1 MILDYYP
8 SFAFKYTL
16 CYTCENSYATAYY
29 VAKRTRIFYSQQH
42 DRPQCRI
49 HSIRFLVSSTLFI
62 SLFFCI
68 IFGSMRRRARLKN
81 FHCRWSI
88 NQHHYRFG
96 LNTNM

>member
-16 CYTCENSYATAYY
+16 FYTCGNSYDTAYRKGVTTY
-29 VAKRTRIFYSQQH
+29 A
-42 DRPQCRI
+42 
-49 HSIRFLVSSTLFI
+49 FI
-62 SLFFCI
+62 YEATNRVIALFFCI
-68 IFGSMRRRARLKN
+68 IFEMIVVKARLKN

-88 NQHHYRFG
+88 KHHHYLFG